1 MALGYGKDP
10 EARCEAC
17 IDREDGS
24 QVKERSLMPPFEMME
39 ARPGLHIAFDLRN
52 APAGDEKRPG
62 FLWLGGFKSDMT
74 GSKAE
79 RLRELSGH
87 DGRLFIRF
95 DYSGHGAS
103 EGRFEDGTLSLW
115 LAEARQVLRL
125 AGDRPMI
132 LIGSSMGGFL
142 ALLLAREGSGN
153 VTGLVLLAPA
163 ADMTFNVEAEI
174 AKRPDAQEALARDG
188 VWLRPSRYGD
198 PYPITAKLLADGRHH
213 RLLETGLDLAC
224 PVRILHGDQDPD
236 VPWQHGLKTFQAIR
250 AADAR
255 FTLIK
260 HGDHRLS
267 RDEDIIAIH
276 RAAEELALLHEGKVE
291 SSAVSPSR

>member
-1 MALGYGKDP
+1 
-10 EARCEAC
+10 
-17 IDREDGS
+17 
-24 QVKERSLMPPFEMME
+24 MPQFEMME
-39 ARPGLHIAFDLRN
+39 VRPGLRIAVDCRD
-52 APAGDEKRPG
+52 AAGADEKRPG

-79 RLRELSGH
+79 RLRELSGR

-115 LAEARQVLRL
+115 LAEARQVLRR
-125 AGDRPMI
+125 ARDRPMI

-142 ALLLAREGSGN
+142 ALLLAREAAGRIA
-153 VTGLVLLAPA
+153 GLVLVAPA
-163 ADMTFNVEAEI
+163 ADMTANMEAEI
-174 AKRPDAQEALARDG
+174 ARHPDAQEALAQDG

-198 PYPITAKLLADGRHH
+198 PYPITSNLLEDGRNH
-213 RLLETGLDLAC
+213 RLLAEGLDLAC

-250 AADAR
+250 TADAR

-267 RDEDIIAIH
+267 RDQDILAIH
-276 RAAEELALLHEGKVE
+276 RAAEELALLYEGKVE
-291 SSAVSPSR
+291 SSAVNPSR